1 MRAYIFSGDGE
12 RTTTGAAEVRTP
24 VNTDGAGGNVPD
36 GPTASSSNS
45 APGGSQ
51 DYGSVRTRNDLAM
64 LINQHTI
71 KQEIEGPAGE
81 EGREIDVDDGNEP
94 VLYLGESHPSDGGT
108 DDSFDVEMAELRN
121 SIKAGGT
128 QEGVSEGASADGG
141 DGMAE
146 EQQEAGE
153 GAAEGDG
160 HVREQAGD
168 GEENAGQHVR
178 GARGAGAGSGNCCC
192 GSGSYQAQV

>member
-1 MRAYIFSGDGE
+1 MRTYIFAGDGE

-24 VNTDGAGGNVPD
+24 ANADGVGGNALD

-71 KQEIEGPAGE
+71 KQEIEGPAEE
-81 EGREIDVDDGNEP
+81 EGREMDVDEGNEP
-94 VLYLGESHPSDGGT
+94 VLYLGESHPGDGET

-128 QEGVSEGASADGG
+128 QEGGEE
-141 DGMAE
+141 MAE
-146 EQQEAGE
+146 EQQEAGD
-153 GAAEGDG
+153 GAAEGEACK
-160 HVREQAGD
+160 RAG
-168 GEENAGQHVR
+168 G
-178 GARGAGAGSGNCCC
+178 
-192 GSGSYQAQV
+192 